1 MTQLLSVSK
10 AVRLAGV
17 SRRKL
22 QKKIGSGELPTF
34 EGKVRI
40 EDLLRVFPRI
50 DLDADPTLEQI
61 AQIKSKSKPM
71 FDWQQRDPPSA
82 EILLRRLQTLSS
94 LFLQTQRA
102 LDQNSELL
110 KSAVNRLD
118 GLSRD
123 DDLDEIAQG
132 KVSTLFEELS
142 RQQSDLNAQQDQM
155 LEAQKPAD
163 SKKQRHSHNKAV
175 LFTKNLLMHI
185 IAPSVQIIPSGH
197 EFLIEGGDT
206 VLEAATRSGLNV
218 NYGCNDAKCGGCK
231 ARLIS
236 GQVVETRTPG
246 YKLSAHEKKMG
257 YVLMCCNT
265 AITDLTLEAGEAAS
279 PRDLPE
285 QTLQTHISGLQQLND
300 DTVLLHLRSQA
311 SDNFRFLA
319 GQKAVLTLVDGA
331 SMTRSIISCPCDGQN
346 LYFIAHKGSGDEQL
360 AQFYQGLQLGAKMQ
374 LMGPKGE
381 FCLRNMSTNPSLF
394 IADDAGFAPVKSL
407 VEHAISI
414 DRIKGFELYRQ
425 GSKSSPSFYHNLCRS
440 WQDAFE
446 NFNYINLQSDVPV
459 NDIAA
464 QIIGDHPDPAKFD
477 VYIAGVSPF
486 AQTIKNALLAHGFPP
501 ARLRVE
507 IMSDEPF

>member
-22 QKKIGSGELPTF
+22 QQKIGSGELKTF

-50 DLDADPTLEQI
+50 DLDKDPTLEQI
-61 AQIKSKSKPM
+61 NQIKSKSKPM

-94 LFLQTQRA
+94 LFLQTQHA

-110 KSAVNRLD
+110 KSTANRLD
-118 GLSRD
+118 MLARDADLGKVAQEKISTLSKDMSRQCTALNVQRD
-123 DDLDEIAQG
+123 DM
-132 KVSTLFEELS
+132 
-142 RQQSDLNAQQDQM
+142 LNAQNPTNTKNQQ
-155 LEAQKPAD
+155 
-163 SKKQRHSHNKAV
+163 SHNKAV

-279 PRDLPE
+279 PHDLPE
-285 QTLQTHISGLQQLND
+285 QNLDTRISGLQQLNKE
-300 DTVLLHLRSQA
+300 TVLLHLRTPA
-311 SDNFRFLA
+311 SENFRFLA
-319 GQKAVLTLVDGA
+319 GQKAVLTSDDGE
-331 SMTRSIISCPCDGQN
+331 SLTRSIISCPCDGQN
-346 LYFIAHKGSGDEQL
+346 LYFIVHKDRKNDQFK
-360 AQFYQGLQLGAKMQ
+360 QFYESMRVGAKMQ
-374 LMGPKGE
+374 LVGPMGE
-381 FCLRNMSTNPSLF
+381 FCLQNMSTNPSLF
-394 IADDAGFAPVKSL
+394 IADDCGFAPIKSL

-414 DRIKGFELYRQ
+414 DRIKGFDFYRQ
-425 GSKSSPSFYHNLCRS
+425 GSSDSPSYFHNLCRS

-446 NFNYINLQSDVPV
+446 NFNYINLQPEISAQ
-459 NDIAA
+459 DIGE
-464 QIIGDHPDPAKFD
+464 QILVDHPDLANFD
-477 VYIAGVSPF
+477 IYIAG
-486 AQTIKNALLAHGFPP
+486 AQGFVDTIKSTLMSHDIPT

-507 IMSDEPF
+507 VMPDACI